1 MTSGR
6 GPNFADTKPPCL
18 KTFRP
23 STPLRFTQGVSCR
36 AGLPTSPFCVLVGFL
51 APAPLPSPPPGPVG
65 GRDCAGGGVPPQL
78 RPGPDNPVGEWPPPG
93 SEPGEGRAPP
103 RLFPPAGELGCQ
115 CTYWEMWRP
124 LVGAAF
130 QQTMLLLCLASS
142 AGDVCILFIFQ
153 FVLFAYNFFLQYSET
168 DICMHTHTHM
178 CIVYT
183 YTVCSMQFI
192 HAYCGYM
199 YHFFYCSIYAN
210 NAHMN
215 THVHYI
221 YIYSM
226 QYTCIWRIHDHF
238 FLLQY
243 IRKQCTYTRTCILY
257 INSIGIYIAYKQ
269 YPVQN
274 FSYVYCVRFFFG
286 IDVPSYI

>member
-78 RPGPDNPVGEWPPPG
+78 RPGPDNPVGERPPPG

-103 RLFPPAGELGCQ
+103 RLFPPQLANWDANVHIGKCGDPWLGQPSNRPC
-115 CTYWEMWRP
+115 CSSAWRP
-124 LVGAAF
+124 RLEMCASCSSF
-130 QQTMLLLCLASS
+130 SLCFLHT
-142 AGDVCILFIFQ
+142 IF
-153 FVLFAYNFFLQYSET
+153 FTVFRDRYMHAY
-168 DICMHTHTHM
+168 THTYVH
-178 CIVYT
+178 CVY
-183 YTVCSMQFI
+183 I
-192 HAYCGYM
+192 H
-199 YHFFYCSIYAN
+199 
-210 NAHMN
+210 
-215 THVHYI
+215 
-221 YIYSM
+221 SM
-226 QYTCIWRIHDHF
+226 QYAVYTCILWIYVSL

-243 IRKQCTYTRTCILY
+243 ICKQCTYEHTCALY
-257 INSIGIYIAYKQ
+257 IHIQ
-269 YPVQN
+269 YA
-274 FSYVYCVRFFFG
+274 VYMHMAHT
-286 IDVPSYI
+286 

>member
-51 APAPLPSPPPGPVG
+51 APAPLPGPPPGPVG

-78 RPGPDNPVGEWPPPG
+78 RPGPDNPVGERPPPG

-103 RLFPPAGELGCQ
+103 RLFPPAGKLGCQ

-153 FVLFAYNFFLQYSET
+153 FVLFAYKFFFTVFRDRY
-168 DICMHTHTHM
+168 MHAHM

-183 YTVCSMQFI
+183 YTVYSLQFI

-199 YHFFYCSIYAN
+199 YHFF
-210 NAHMN
+210 
-215 THVHYI
+215 
-221 YIYSM
+221 
-226 QYTCIWRIHDHF
+226 
-238 FLLQY
+238 LLQY
-243 IRKQCTYTRTCILY
+243 VCKQCTYEHTCALY
-257 INSIGIYIAYKQ
+257 IHIQ
-269 YPVQN
+269 YA
-274 FSYVYCVRFFFG
+274 VYMHMAH
-286 IDVPSYI
+286 I